1 MLIHDEI
8 QRSRRRRKA
17 VQAAFAQFLK
27 PGSVLRTLPDL
38 RNFVVETLTKDIEAY
53 TVPCDT
59 IVEAYAQYR
68 AQVPPGS
75 KSGHAALHALDT
87 WMGELQRAVMCA
99 AEDAER
105 NGESEYSVRGVTMI
119 EWEYAHRG
127 LSLFLSPD
135 DFRGP
140 HEADHIFED
149 VVAKA
154 WGLGEAASRAEDDKG
169 EKVVEGENAIESKIK
184 KKEGN
189 DAPIIPEDE
198 KRWVEYTITDEDYVN
213 ENWGSA
219 PGVKGA
225 PRRYWYCEDTGERTW
240 E

>member
-1 MLIHDEI
+1 MN
-8 QRSRRRRKA
+8 RSRRRRKA
-17 VQAAFAQFLK
+17 VQAAFAKFL
-27 PGSVLRTLPDL
+27 PSGSILRSRILGAGSTVHLVDA
-38 RNFVVETLTKDIEAY
+38 ETLAKSIESDS
-53 TVPCDT
+53 VPSDA
-59 IVEAYAQYR
+59 IVEAYARYR

-75 KSGHAALHALDT
+75 KSGHASLHALDT
-87 WMGELQRAVMCA
+87 WIGELQRAVMCA

-105 NGESEYSVRGVTMI
+105 NGETEYCVRGVTLI

-127 LSLFLSPD
+127 LSLFLAPD
-135 DFRGP
+135 DFRGA

-149 VVAKA
+149 VLAKA
-154 WGLGEAASRAEDDKG
+154 WKEKNEAGIAEELDTRI
-169 EKVVEGENAIESKIK
+169 VEGDKATAKLQI
-184 KKEGN
+184 
-189 DAPIIPEDE
+189 DASDDSPIIPEE
-198 KRWVEYTITDEDYVN
+198 KKRWVEYVMTNEDYLN